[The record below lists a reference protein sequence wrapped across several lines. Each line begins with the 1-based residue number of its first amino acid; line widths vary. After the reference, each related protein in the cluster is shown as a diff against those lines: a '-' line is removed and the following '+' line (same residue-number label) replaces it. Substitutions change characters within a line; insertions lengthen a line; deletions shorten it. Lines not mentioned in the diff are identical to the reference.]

1 MKAVITNNG
10 LTLMNQTPADG
21 LAQYWIG
28 YYGLAYVP
36 DENRVSQD
44 NSEPLDPIRA
54 NMNELTRVIDERTG
68 ERSGDDIYN
77 VLQGAMT
84 PAGVDTDIG
93 ESAAAKLYNECM
105 YTGSVI
111 GKYRYVL
118 DENGNNKLLVFESV
132 NESGSPVE
140 GSDAPYGLQVYQ
152 EYNGVSSTAG
162 SALPI
167 PAPLYYRGEPRPWD
181 TATGADDNVSA
192 DTRLIHASASWAD
205 RDIYSWNSS
214 KDFTYGLPADHYVTL
229 DSFEKLQSVSNFNRF
244 HAPARFDGYAVDY
257 EPASRNMAMATKLFP
272 IAHYDVKCS
281 KDDEHVKEVSYKV
294 DIDLDSVFSKISR
307 RSYVYYEDGR
317 KLDPV
322 TDKDTLAS
330 YQLGFKFNRIGLYA
344 VRVTLQP
351 LETNNE
357 HNKCDGYSVQ
367 MQINGNEPPVL
378 FAVMDLPSPI
388 ILSENGVHRYTASFQ
403 VNVSNFADVVD
414 LSSIYYNLYENDA
427 ITWYKNQL
435 IANASSAEAVT
446 TLGVQLN
453 YLRQQIADLTNSTVV
468 CGVGDSGD
476 NFHNEV
482 ITNGGLKNLVDS
494 IHDGNG
500 SVRGINTMLEGSN
513 PVVVTRSDDSILLSA
528 PNKMGDNSLGLG
540 KDSATLGDLS
550 LNMSDNGI
558 IGPDAAKIFL
568 LGGCEDNEHIVVND
582 STDSI
587 VVASETT
594 EVEKLHNSILIG
606 ERSSVGSLDLLG
618 ALQTDEALKSDRTY
632 EKIFGNVMNGSVTSV
647 SAIGSN
653 NTIGRC
659 VQHTLGLGESSNIAN
674 NTNNVLLIGSHI
686 NDQLAQANPPKIFTV
701 DEFNEK
707 YATAHVAADD
717 PYFVGNTNHLAIVVG
732 DGEIHGLNGDN
743 SQFTYNS
750 KGITLYIHY
759 NNDAWHVPSIDQ
771 STVDAFQ
778 KPGHDIK
785 NLFMI
790 GDYNSVGYDSY
801 NSIILGDNTVKKNI
815 AYQNSFITNAGSE
828 TPIPTHPENDNI
840 PRTIFNNVWWIGHIY
855 ADSTPYDENL
865 RVSGDQYQFEN
876 SGHFLTNR
884 TKSNVVSEVSDIFAF
899 VGRNNRQF
907 AYADWYGINTGRM
920 EDTIQYRAPLLDYYS
935 NEDVYQPCKSPM
947 IYSGGIALGGYG
959 TSDSDFML
967 LKIGMRGCW
976 YTDTGAGIS
985 TGLHHPNMWTPNLNL
1000 VKDIVYLTN
1009 DEPWEGKERTVVN
1022 SDGKFTLYDN
1032 YCSDGIHHL
1041 QVESPYAGMVLMVQD
1056 KQELDGTLHV
1066 GLGSASMNT
1075 YGMRTVKLVSKYV
1088 ESTKTMIFSVETAT
1102 ETDRSIEELSFDVPV
1117 WRPGEQH
1124 TEGEHVQDTKITSDG
1139 RVKISVNF
1147 TYHINANISGN
1158 CQVTFDPQ
1166 NRPLNA
1172 ILSQHNT
1179 MTGLLLTDDDNSIE
1193 VLGMYNAGQMV
1204 MVSIGD
1210 NWAWNKTT
1218 LSGDS
1223 YYTVMHPV
1231 LNTDTYDNNTNTS
1244 KLGVDRGKFDIPVSG
1259 NQYTTYLLNSVS
1271 IPGYYAADGYNNCGV
1286 MKVDHAYMN
1295 RNAGSYT
1302 DNMLPYIGMNAPYS
1316 CTNVVGYH

>member
-44 NSEPLDPIRA
+44 NSDPLDPIRA
-54 NMNELTRVIDERTG
+54 NMTELTRVIDERTG

-84 PAGVDTDIG
+84 PAGFDTDIG

-162 SALPI
+162 STLPI

-181 TATGADDNVSA
+181 TASEADDNVSA

-205 RDIYSWNSS
+205 HDIYSWNSS
-214 KDFTYGLPADHYVTL
+214 KDFTYGLPAERYVTL

-403 VNVSNFADVVD
+403 VNVSNFTDVVD

-513 PVVVTRSDDSILLSA
+513 PVVVTRPDDSILLSA

-540 KDSATLGDLS
+540 KDSATLGDMS

-594 EVEKLHNSILIG
+594 EVEQLHNSILIG
-606 ERSSVGSLDLLG
+606 ERSSVGRLDLLG
-618 ALQTDEALKSDRTY
+618 ALQTDEALKSDRKY
-632 EKIFGNVMNGSVTSV
+632 ETIFGNVMNGSVTSV

-659 VQHTLGLGESSNIAN
+659 VQYTLGLGESSNIAN

-686 NDQLAQANPPKIFTV
+686 NDQPTKSNPPKIFTV
-701 DEFNEK
+701 DEFNAT
-707 YATAHVAADD
+707 YANTHVGADD
-717 PYFVGNTNHLAIVVG
+717 KYFVGNTDNLAIVVG

-750 KGITLYIHY
+750 KGITLYIY
-759 NNDAWHVPSIDQ
+759 YSTSDNEWHVPSMDQ
-771 STVDAFQ
+771 STIDAFQ

-785 NLFMI
+785 NLFML
-790 GDYNSVGYDSY
+790 GDDNSVGYDSC
-801 NSIILGDNTVKKNI
+801 NSIILGDSTAAKNI
-815 AYQNSFITNAGSE
+815 AYKNSFITNAGSD
-828 TPIPTHPENDNI
+828 IPTSIVGEDYNI
-840 PRTIFNNVWWIGHIY
+840 PRTVFNNVWWIGHTY
-855 ADSTPYDENL
+855 AESSPADGFNDKCAEEQHYL
-865 RVSGDQYQFEN
+865 N
-876 SGHFLTNR
+876 SGHFFTTRTQGNR
-884 TKSNVVSEVSDIFAF
+884 ISEVKDLFAF

-907 AYADWYGINTGRM
+907 AYNEWYGITGTDKISRFPV
-920 EDTIQYRAPLLDYYS
+920 ASKYS
-935 NEDVYQPCKSPM
+935 VDDLYQPCKAPM
-947 IYSGGIALGGYG
+947 IYSGGIAMGGYG
-959 TSDSDFML
+959 TAESNFML
-967 LKIGMRGCW
+967 LKIGIRGCW
-976 YTDTGAGIS
+976 DTDGGSGSIS
-985 TGLHHPNMWTPNLNL
+985 GVRHPNMWTPDLTN
-1000 VKDIVYLTN
+1000 VKDIVYLKN
-1009 DEPWEGKERTVVN
+1009 DLPWTGHDPYVLDPN
-1022 SDGKFTLYDN
+1022 GAFTLYDN

-1041 QVESPYAGMVLMVQD
+1041 QVDSPYAGMALTVQD
-1056 KQELDGTLHV
+1056 RQELDGTLHV
-1066 GLGSASMNT
+1066 GLSSVPHNDGNSRMVQIATSYVSMTYQIDFTGAANGRMSFSCQYDPATQNLNTDIPLTTQTVDGFTLEGSMSFTQDGNSGTKPDASSTNPIVCTFKNMHLSIDFDKRYLVVLTSGSANVYSNITFDASTNWLYGYGGSSECATYLFMKQNT
-1075 YGMRTVKLVSKYV
+1075 YQMFGKFKQNY
-1088 ESTKTMIFSVETAT
+1088 
-1102 ETDRSIEELSFDVPV
+1102 
-1117 WRPGEQH
+1117 
-1124 TEGEHVQDTKITSDG
+1124 ITL
-1139 RVKISVNF
+1139 F
-1147 TYHINANISGN
+1147 TN
-1158 CQVTFDPQ
+1158 
-1166 NRPLNA
+1166 
-1172 ILSQHNT
+1172 
-1179 MTGLLLTDDDNSIE
+1179 LLTDEYLGTNHHDEISLNNNS
-1193 VLGMYNAGQMV
+1193 LYKFTPMV
-1204 MVSIGD
+1204 WRDKNGAPAV
-1210 NWAWNKTT
+1210 
-1218 LSGDS
+1218 
-1223 YYTVMHPV
+1223 
-1231 LNTDTYDNNTNTS
+1231 
-1244 KLGVDRGKFDIPVSG
+1244 
-1259 NQYTTYLLNSVS
+1259 
-1271 IPGYYAADGYNNCGV
+1271 
-1286 MKVDHAYMN
+1286 
-1295 RNAGSYT
+1295 YT
-1302 DNMLPYIGMNAPYS
+1302 DEHGLECYPFKAE
-1316 CTNVVGYH
+1316 NVVIGSTSGVYLGTT